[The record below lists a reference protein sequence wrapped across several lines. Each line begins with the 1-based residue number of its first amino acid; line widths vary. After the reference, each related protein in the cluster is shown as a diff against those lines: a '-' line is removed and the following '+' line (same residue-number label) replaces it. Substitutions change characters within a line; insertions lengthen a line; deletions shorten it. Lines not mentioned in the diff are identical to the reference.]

1 MSPVERHYTNVCPD
15 YLFVGA
21 TWPLIGAT
29 FPGTPL
35 TGTSTLT
42 HGTISIV
49 DDDAWSRRGLG
60 DLIQSLGY
68 TARTFA
74 SAEEFVESGSI
85 EDTSCLITD
94 LWMPGLSGLQLQS
107 RLRDEGHHIPLIV
120 MTAYPTKNHREQAFA
135 GGATGFL
142 SKPLDEEALV
152 ACLARALKE

>member
-1 MSPVERHYTNVCPD
+1 MDTVERRYTNVCPD
-15 YLFVGA
+15 YLFGGA
-21 TWPLIGAT
+21 TSPVIGAN
-29 FPGTPL
+29 FPGAPL
-35 TGTSTLT
+35 TGTIPLT
-42 HGTISIV
+42 PGTISIV

-85 EDTSCLITD
+85 EETSCVITD

-107 RLRDEGHHIPLIV
+107 RLRDEGHNIPLIV

-142 SKPLDEEALV
+142 SKPLDEESLV
-152 ACLARALKE
+152 ACLAHALKE